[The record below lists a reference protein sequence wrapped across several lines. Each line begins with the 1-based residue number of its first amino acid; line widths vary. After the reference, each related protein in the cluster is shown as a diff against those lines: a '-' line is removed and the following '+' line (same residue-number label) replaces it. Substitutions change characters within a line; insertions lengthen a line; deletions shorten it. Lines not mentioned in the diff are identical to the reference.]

1 MRYTIFACAL
11 FAFLLVSC
19 GRKDPGAE
27 QLRLEQEFTQR
38 LTGAVLNG
46 RFTSNK
52 SDKVHQDKYTI
63 SKVSRLAGD
72 IWVFQSRIQYGTHDV
87 DVPVPVKI
95 LWAGDTAVL
104 TMTDAG
110 VPGLGSFT
118 VRLLF
123 YRNEYAGTWSNS
135 KGGGGQMFGTI
146 EPGPGYQPRP

>member
-1 MRYTIFACAL
+1 VRFAAAAATPL
-11 FAFLLVSC
+11 VLLIAVSC
-19 GRKDPGAE
+19 GRNDPGAE
-27 QLRLEQEFTQR
+27 QLRLEQEFTKR
-38 LTGAVLNG
+38 MTGAVLNG
-46 RFTSNK
+46 RFTSNR

-72 IWVFQSRIQYGTHDV
+72 IWVMQARIQYGSHDI

-95 LWAGDTAVL
+95 VWAGDTAVL

-123 YRNEYAGTWSNS
+123 YRDEYAGTWSSS
-135 KGGGGQMFGTI
+135 KGAGGQMFGKI
-146 EPGPGYQPRP
+146 EPQQKQ